1 MGDQERKIQEIGLW
15 WGECEGVDWRAL
27 WGLGVVNG
35 LGSYEVK
42 VSCVEMESYGVIGS
56 FEGFGERCCEW
67 MGQGHFVV
75 EVDCEDHFEGV
86 VVVY

>member
-35 LGSYEVK
+35 LGSY
-42 VSCVEMESYGVIGS
+42 VEMESYLVK
-56 FEGFGERCCEW
+56 
-67 MGQGHFVV
+67 
-75 EVDCEDHFEGV
+75 
-86 VVVY
+86 

>member
-1 MGDQERKIQEIGLW
+1 MKIQEIGLW

-42 VSCVEMESYGVIGS
+42 VSCVEMESYLVK
-56 FEGFGERCCEW
+56 
-67 MGQGHFVV
+67 
-75 EVDCEDHFEGV
+75 
-86 VVVY
+86 

>member
-27 WGLGVVNG
+27 WSLGVVSG

-42 VSCVEMESYGVIGS
+42 ESCVEMESYGVIGS
-56 FEGFGERCCEW
+56 FEGFGERCCEC
-67 MGQGHFVV
+67 QTQFVV
-75 EVDCEDHFEGV
+75 EVDVSHSEGV

>member
-42 VSCVEMESYGVIGS
+42 VRCVEMEIYVCMYEPVK
-56 FEGFGERCCEW
+56 FAVTQRLA
-67 MGQGHFVV
+67 QDNTH
-75 EVDCEDHFEGV
+75 
-86 VVVY
+86 

>member
-27 WGLGVVNG
+27 WSLGVVNG

-42 VSCVEMESYGVIGS
+42 VSSEGS
-56 FEGFGERCCEW
+56 CEV
-67 MGQGHFVV
+67 MVDGHS
-75 EVDCEDHFEGV
+75 EGV